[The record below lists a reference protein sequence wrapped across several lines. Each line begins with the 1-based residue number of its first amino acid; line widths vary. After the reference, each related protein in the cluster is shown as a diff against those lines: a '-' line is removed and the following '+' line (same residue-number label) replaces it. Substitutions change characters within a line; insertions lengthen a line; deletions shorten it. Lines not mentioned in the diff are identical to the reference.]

1 MKKKI
6 YIYLLLVGIAAVLL
20 TAVVQMGV
28 FSAILEK
35 ENIHDLRIR
44 CSLMTESYEQHHSID
59 DLKHLLPQ
67 ENRLTVIDESGNV
80 LYESLSEIGS
90 DNHLNRPEVQTAIST
105 GEGSSHRHS
114 ASVGYETFYY
124 AMKADDGNII
134 RVSQDVKTER
144 LLYQRLLLYGAFLI
158 AAVLVLAMVL
168 AHYLTKRIIEPIEK
182 MAEDL
187 DNIENYVPY
196 PELSPFAHAVQ
207 TAQEQKKANE
217 EQRREFTA
225 NVSHELKTP
234 LTSIMG
240 YSEMIETGLVKEEDV
255 KIFAAKIHTEAE
267 RQLHLIGDIIQ
278 LSELDVEQSKE
289 NFVSVDLYTLAESV
303 IEYLS
308 FAAQKYQVSLSADG
322 EHLQVLGNK
331 NLLEEL
337 VYNLCDN
344 AIRYNKPGGWV
355 KISIYKHGERTALA
369 VSDDGIGISPQDQ
382 ARIFERFYR
391 VDKSRSRDTGG
402 TGLGLAIV
410 KHIALQHEA
419 QIFVKS
425 LPDMGTTIE
434 VIFKAEEEENE
445 E

>member
-1 MKKKI
+1 M
-6 YIYLLLVGIAAVLL
+6 
-20 TAVVQMGV
+20 
-28 FSAILEK
+28 
-35 ENIHDLRIR
+35 
-44 CSLMTESYEQHHSID
+44 
-59 DLKHLLPQ
+59 
-67 ENRLTVIDESGNV
+67 
-80 LYESLSEIGS
+80 
-90 DNHLNRPEVQTAIST
+90 
-105 GEGSSHRHS
+105 
-114 ASVGYETFYY
+114 
-124 AMKADDGNII
+124 
-134 RVSQDVKTER
+134 
-144 LLYQRLLLYGAFLI
+144 
-158 AAVLVLAMVL
+158 LAMVL

-322 EHLQVLGNK
+322 EHLLVLGNK